1 VFRQAREPPCPS
13 AIEPLE
19 SKLQYWKML
28 DESLIADKIFEPE
41 AKRKAQEK
49 IARVALNCPVL
60 DW

>member
-1 VFRQAREPPCPS
+1 
-13 AIEPLE
+13 
-19 SKLQYWKML
+19 ML

-60 DW
+60 DWWHLANAAIWLLSLLQCQRLTFY

>member
-1 VFRQAREPPCPS
+1 
-13 AIEPLE
+13 
-19 SKLQYWKML
+19 ML